1 VIPAVGD
8 MGLAYKPWLTLL
20 DRSDNGEKDK
30 EKEEAHKEAKAP
42 RSSNKSSSDDRLE
55 VFQQPAAK
63 ASLC

>member
-8 MGLAYKPWLTLL
+8 MGLAYKAWLTLL
-20 DRSDNGEKDK
+20 DRSDSGEKDK
-30 EKEEAHKEAKAP
+30 EKEEAHKEAKTP

-55 VFQQPAAK
+55 VSQQPAAK